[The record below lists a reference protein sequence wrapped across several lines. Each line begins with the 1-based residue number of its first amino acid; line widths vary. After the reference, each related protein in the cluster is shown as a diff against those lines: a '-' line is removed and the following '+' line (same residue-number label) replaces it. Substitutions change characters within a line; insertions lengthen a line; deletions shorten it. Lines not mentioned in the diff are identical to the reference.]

1 MKRFRQPAGGGSV
14 RRSLVLHAAAFL
26 VTLAACPVCP
36 SRSLAR
42 GLTVMLAEPPR
53 SMDPADQNA
62 TATRSILAP
71 FYESLVRQDADG
83 SIRPWLATAWS
94 VSPDGMAWIFALRP
108 GIVFHDGT
116 PCDADAVVA
125 SLRRLLDPGAAL
137 AGAGAF
143 RATIASVRRQGASV
157 VITLIHPYADLL
169 SLLSITQAAIVS
181 PLAAARGTLGRH
193 ADGTGPF
200 MFVDWQDG
208 AHVGARANP
217 RYWGAPPALTRIEW
231 VWSSE
236 PSVTNMALQTGDADA
251 VMPLAPVFAGLYA
264 SGQPA
269 AARAVIHGGRGAAQ
283 FWAALNTTLPPL
295 DDARVRRALGLAIDR
310 QALVAGL
317 LHGYGRPACH
327 ALTPDI
333 AGSEPCAPGQ
343 DRADP
348 AAARALLQQAGLARG
363 FSVTVVVQEPEEP
376 IAEALQAMWRR
387 IGVTLRIRRQEAGVW
402 VQSAFAGPADKAR
415 QDIGMVLTSWSAP
428 FIADLQLRPLY
439 ASASAAPAGA
449 NLGFYRNREIDAAI
463 DRAARTG
470 DPAARARDYAA
481 IQDRLARDAPIL
493 PLYVQ
498 DNLYGVRQGLD
509 GVQSLPDGEIAVT
522 SARWAAP

>member
-1 MKRFRQPAGGGSV
+1 
-14 RRSLVLHAAAFL
+14 
-26 VTLAACPVCP
+26 
-36 SRSLAR
+36 
-42 GLTVMLAEPPR
+42 
-53 SMDPADQNA
+53 
-62 TATRSILAP
+62 
-71 FYESLVRQDADG
+71 
-83 SIRPWLATAWS
+83 
-94 VSPDGMAWIFALRP
+94 
-108 GIVFHDGT
+108 
-116 PCDADAVVA
+116 
-125 SLRRLLDPGAAL
+125 
-137 AGAGAF
+137 
-143 RATIASVRRQGASV
+143 
-157 VITLIHPYADLL
+157 
-169 SLLSITQAAIVS
+169 
-181 PLAAARGTLGRH
+181 
-193 ADGTGPF
+193 
-200 MFVDWQDG
+200 
-208 AHVGARANP
+208 
-217 RYWGAPPALTRIEW
+217 
-231 VWSSE
+231 
-236 PSVTNMALQTGDADA
+236 
-251 VMPLAPVFAGLYA
+251 
-264 SGQPA
+264 
-269 AARAVIHGGRGAAQ
+269 
-283 FWAALNTTLPPL
+283 
-295 DDARVRRALGLAIDR
+295 
-310 QALVAGL
+310 
-317 LHGYGRPACH
+317 PACH

-348 AAARALLQQAGLARG
+348 ATARALLQQTGLARG

-439 ASASAAPAGA
+439 AGASAAPAGA

-498 DNLYGVRQGLD
+498 DNLYGVRRGLG

-522 SARWAAP
+522 SARWATP